1 MVKEYVAK
9 LAVQLGIQLSSVSV
23 IEGRK
28 LGCNDA
34 HLLQLIADGNLINL
48 LLYQSELDELQS
60 NFVGDRL
67 EQRIRTALLRMQ
79 YLLEN

>member
-48 LLYQSELDELQS
+48 LVYQSELDELQS

>member
-1 MVKEYVAK
+1 MVNEYVAK

-34 HLLQLIADGNLINL
+34 HLVQLIADGNLINL
-48 LLYQSELDELQS
+48 LVYQSELDELQS

>member
-1 MVKEYVAK
+1 MVNEYVAK

-48 LLYQSELDELQS
+48 LVYQSELDELQS